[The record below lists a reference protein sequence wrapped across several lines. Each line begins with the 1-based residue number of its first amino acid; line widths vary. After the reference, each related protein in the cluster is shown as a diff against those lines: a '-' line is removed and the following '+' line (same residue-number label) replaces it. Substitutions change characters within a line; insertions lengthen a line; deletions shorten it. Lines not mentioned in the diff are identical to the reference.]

1 MDAMPLSNKSII
13 KNSLPVAFAY
23 ILLGLTFGVFFSAK
37 GGSSLES
44 LFISL
49 FCFAGAAQFVA
60 LEFYSN
66 GFSPL
71 FMFITIFI
79 LNLRHV
85 FYGMAFS
92 NVWKGG
98 HKIYLFMALTDE
110 NFGISKMYREHKPNE
125 NEWLKIFMLNH
136 AYWIFG
142 CFTGSLFSAHF
153 IQRVVGAEFSL
164 IALFVVIFASAV
176 KKRIRTPYAI
186 VG

>member
-1 MDAMPLSNKSII
+1 MPLSNRSII

-37 GGSSLES
+37 GGSPLES
-44 LFISL
+44 LIISF

-66 GFSPL
+66 EFSPL

-79 LNLRHV
+79 LNIRHL

-92 NVWKGG
+92 NVWKGSR
-98 HKIYLFMALTDE
+98 KVYLFMALTDE
-110 NFGISKMYREHKPNE
+110 NFGISNMYRHHKPNE
-125 NEWLKIFMLNH
+125 QIWLKIFMLNH
-136 AYWIFG
+136 AYWVFG
-142 CFTGSLFSAHF
+142 CFSGSLIPSSF
-153 IQRVVGAEFSL
+153 IQTVVGAEFSL

-176 KKRIRTPYAI
+176 KKRRRIPHAVVR
-186 VG
+186 